1 MIENDAIKYFRG
13 RRSCRAGD
21 DGLLMADHV
30 RDSLV
35 NDGHTVVRYLYRSNK
50 KKEIHVNIHS
60 VPLDYNPTEMLSN
73 VNGITMAEWRVH
85 RQ

>member
-1 MIENDAIKYFRG
+1 M
-13 RRSCRAGD
+13 
-21 DGLLMADHV
+21 
-30 RDSLV
+30 
-35 NDGHTVVRYLYRSNK
+35 RSNTLEVEEVVELVMTASSWLITSEIPSSTTATPSSVIYIVRI

-73 VNGITMAEWRVH
+73 ENEITMAEWRVH